1 MKQKAIL
8 AQRAQSYEQL
18 QKQLHRLP
26 LLAQGNV
33 FAINTPPGAPRAST
47 HYMWTRKVNNKTIT
61 KALSKE
67 QYEVLKEAIE
77 ANREVENI
85 LRQMRTIA
93 QEAIL
98 KSLPDS
104 PGKRKRNKRPKRALS

>member
-1 MKQKAIL
+1 MK
-8 AQRAQSYEQL
+8 
-18 QKQLHRLP
+18 
-26 LLAQGNV
+26 
-33 FAINTPPGAPRAST
+33 
-47 HYMWTRKVNNKTIT
+47 NKTIT

-67 QYEVLKEAIE
+67 QYEALKEGIE

-104 PGKRKRNKRPKRALS
+104 PGKRNPKKRPKPILS

>member
-33 FAINTPPGAPRAST
+33 FAIDTPPE
-47 HYMWTRKVNNKTIT
+47 H
-61 KALSKE
+61 
-67 QYEVLKEAIE
+67 
-77 ANREVENI
+77 RE
-85 LRQMRTIA
+85 
-93 QEAIL
+93 
-98 KSLPDS
+98 
-104 PGKRKRNKRPKRALS
+104 RPLIIRGPER

>member
-33 FAINTPPGAPRAST
+33 FAIDTPPGAPRAAT
-47 HYMWTRKVNNKTIT
+47 HYMWTRKVKNKTIT

-67 QYEVLKEAIE
+67 QNEVLKEAIE

-104 PGKRKRNKRPKRALS
+104 RGKRKPQKRPKGGLS

>member
-1 MKQKAIL
+1 MK
-8 AQRAQSYEQL
+8 
-18 QKQLHRLP
+18 
-26 LLAQGNV
+26 
-33 FAINTPPGAPRAST
+33 
-47 HYMWTRKVNNKTIT
+47 NKTIT